1 VIWVGD
7 GYVDRALL
15 PQTPEPFAVEVR
27 DDLASA
33 VQTYRVT
40 VNEYSRNREE

>member
-1 VIWVGD
+1 MD
-7 GYVDRALL
+7 HALL

-27 DDLASA
+27 DELASN

-40 VNEYSRNREE
+40 VNQYSRNRQE